1 MHETAEQ
8 ATSLFPRALR
18 KGDTI
23 GLVAPAGPWNEDEFA
38 RGVQILDQYG
48 FKVRIAHDLGAKENY
63 LAGSDRHRTA
73 LFQEIWRD
81 PEVQAV
87 LAVRGGYGSL
97 RILGAI
103 DYQLIRD
110 QPKIFIGFSDITAL
124 HCAIFQQTG
133 LVTFHGPMV
142 TTLAKHDKQS
152 LLSFFD
158 TITSGVCRPIT
169 TRSVEI
175 LKSGQAAGRLI
186 GGNLT
191 TAVHLLATPY
201 EVAWR
206 DKIVFLEDVGEAP
219 YRIDRMLSHLKTA
232 GRFAGIRGL
241 ILGSFTNCGDQEM
254 IWARVME
261 LFSDEDLPIWANFPI
276 GHGEQNMIV
285 PIGGEARMDS
295 STGTLSF
302 PAPCCWKMMS

>member
-8 ATSLFPRALR
+8 APSLFPRALR
-18 KGDTI
+18 RGDTI
-23 GLVAPAGPWNEDEFA
+23 GLVAPAGPWDEEEFA

-48 FKVRIAHDLGAKENY
+48 FKVKIARDLTTRENY
-63 LAGSDRHRTA
+63 LAGPDRHRA
-73 LFQEIWRD
+73 DIFHEIWRD
-81 PEVQAV
+81 PEVNAV
-87 LAVRGGYGSL
+87 LSVRGGYGSL
-97 RILGAI
+97 RILAAI
-103 DYQLIRD
+103 DYELIRE

-124 HCAIFQQTG
+124 HSAILQQTG
-133 LVTFHGPMV
+133 LTTFHGPMV
-142 TTLAKHDKQS
+142 TTLAKIDKES

-158 TITSGVCRPIT
+158 TITSGTCRPIT

-175 LKSGQAAGRLI
+175 LKSGQASGRLI
-186 GGNLT
+186 GGNLN
-191 TAVHLLATPY
+191 TAVHLLATPF
-201 EVAWR
+201 EVSWR

-219 YRIDRMLSHLKTA
+219 YRIDRMLTHLKMA

-261 LFSDEDLPIWANFPI
+261 LFGDENLPIWANFPI
-276 GHGEQNMIV
+276 GHGKQNMIV
-285 PIGGEARMDS
+285 PVGSEARMDS

-302 PAPCCWKMMS
+302 PAPCCRIP

>member
-1 MHETAEQ
+1 MQETAEQ
-8 ATSLFPRALR
+8 AAILCPFSLR

-23 GLVAPAGPWNEDEFA
+23 GLVAPAGPWDEEEFA
-38 RGVQILDQYG
+38 RGVRILDQYG
-48 FKVRIAHDLGAKENY
+48 FKVKIAHDLGAKESY
-63 LAGSDRHRTA
+63 LAGSDRHRLA
-73 LFQEIWRD
+73 LFHAIWRD

-97 RILGAI
+97 RILSAI
-103 DYQLIRD
+103 DYQLIRHH
-110 QPKIFIGFSDITAL
+110 PKIFIGFSDITAL
-124 HCAIFQQTG
+124 HCAILQHTG
-133 LVTFHGPMV
+133 LVTFHGPMI
-142 TTLAKHDKQS
+142 TTLAKHDRQS

-158 TITSGVCRPIT
+158 TITSGACRPIGT
-169 TRSVEI
+169 PSVEI

-191 TAVHLLATPY
+191 TAVHLLSTPF
-201 EVAWR
+201 EVSWQ

-219 YRIDRMLSHLKTA
+219 YRIDRMLTHLKMA

-261 LFSDEDLPIWANFPI
+261 LFSNENLPIWANFPI
-276 GHGEQNMIV
+276 GHGKQNMIV
-285 PIGGEARMDS
+285 PMGSEAVMDS
-295 STGTLSF
+295 STGMLRF
-302 PAPCCWKMMS
+302 PAPCCRIP

>member
-1 MHETAEQ
+1 MHETADRT
-8 ATSLFPRALR
+8 TSLFPPSLR

-23 GLVAPAGPWNEDEFA
+23 GLVAPAGPWDEGEFS

-48 FKVRIAHDLGAKENY
+48 FKVKTAPDLAAKDNY
-63 LAGSDRHRTA
+63 LAGPDQHRTA
-73 LFQEIWRD
+73 IFQAIWRD
-81 PEVQAV
+81 PEVRAV

-97 RILGAI
+97 RILPAI
-103 DYQLIRD
+103 DYQLIRLH
-110 QPKIFIGFSDITAL
+110 PKIFIGFSDITAL

-158 TITSGVCRPIT
+158 TITSGACQPIKT
-169 TRSVEI
+169 PSVEI
-175 LKSGQAAGRLI
+175 LKPGQAAGRLT

-191 TAVHLLATPY
+191 TAVHLLATPF
-201 EVAWR
+201 EVPWQ

-219 YRIDRMLSHLKTA
+219 YRVDRMLTHLKMA

-254 IWARVME
+254 IWHRVME
-261 LFSDEDLPIWANFPI
+261 LFADETLPVWANFPI
-276 GHGEQNMIV
+276 GHGKQNMIV
-285 PIGGEARMDS
+285 PVGSEAVMDS
-295 STGTLSF
+295 STGMLSF
-302 PAPCCWKMMS
+302 PAPCCRKSS